1 MTLVQ
6 LIRLLLNNIK
16 LMLAVGMI
24 MAVLIFVA
32 TRNEKRSYSS
42 SALINT
48 GLVSGS
54 NLEKSANSRVDRNYT
69 TSEMENILNVFNA
82 YETKEEVCARLLATV
97 FMLKEPDYLV
107 INPKIWKVYQENLGQ
122 SLIDSLTDT
131 TSFDHTLELIKAYR
145 DKDMSNKIYELLYSK
160 DDLFGIEHVGTYS
173 VSQSGN
179 SDLIKIEYS
188 TSDPGICKK
197 TIEILIDVANRKH
210 QTIKRNQSGSV
221 VAYFEKETE
230 KAKQVLKEAEDELLR
245 FREENKII
253 NYYEQTR
260 FISAKKEDLDELY
273 QAELM
278 KLSAADSTRKRLERQ
293 LDAKNSLAL
302 INQNIETRRL
312 ELSKISAEVAKLEIV
327 NLDSSNANYSAKLAQ
342 LKKRAAEIKSKLVLD
357 AKLNFAVQNTT
368 EGVPTKEILLQ
379 WLETI
384 IIIEETKA
392 RLSIIQKRKE
402 EFNRIY
408 ATFAPLGSRLKRIE
422 RKIDVS
428 ERAYLETLH
437 SLNQARLHSKNQEMS
452 SKLEI
457 VDKPFYPAKPAPSK
471 RMMLVIVGFVVGFIL
486 TFGIVVAMEFLD
498 NTLKSPKNTEITTEL
513 TLLGAF
519 PKFPEVKKKNEK
531 INYPLVRK
539 KALDIFLQNLKLE
552 TKIGHHYEH
561 TKQITFL
568 STRTGEGKTFTI
580 LMAAQELRKFGEKVL
595 CVIPKKEKNTVFHFC
610 NMDVPFDTHPDNKYY
625 EIDHTFFE
633 KQEVSDL
640 VDLQGENIEDYNFVF
655 IEIPGLLSSHYPID
669 LIAKSTLTLLVCR
682 ANRVWNEADTKVLKI
697 FSKGVTNEP
706 FVFLNGARVDLLE
719 DIIGEIPKKRSFIR
733 RLIKSWVAFGFKQK
747 QRI

>member
-1 MTLVQ
+1 
-6 LIRLLLNNIK
+6 
-16 LMLAVGMI
+16 MLDHLKIMFAVGVI
-24 MAVLIFVA
+24 MAVLIFIA
-32 TRNEKRSYSS
+32 TRNEKRSYTS

-54 NLEKSANSRVDRNYT
+54 NLEKDANSRVDRNYT

-82 YETKEEVCARLLATV
+82 YETKEEVCARLLATC
-97 FMLKEPDYLV
+97 FMLTKPDYLV
-107 INPKIWKVYQENLGQ
+107 INPKIWNIYKENLGQ

-131 TSFDHTLELIKAYR
+131 TSFDHTLEMIKAYR
-145 DKDMSNKIYELLYSK
+145 DKDMNNKIYELLYSK
-160 DDLFGIEHVGTYS
+160 DDLFGIEHVGTYT

-197 TIEILIDVANRKH
+197 TIEILIDVANAKH
-210 QTIKRNQSGSV
+210 QAIKRSQSGSV
-221 VAYFEKETE
+221 VAYFEKEML
-230 KAKQVLKEAEDELLR
+230 KAQEVLKQAEDELLH

-273 QAELM
+273 QSELM

-293 LDAKNSLAL
+293 LNSKHSLAE
-302 INQNIETRRL
+302 INDIIETKRL
-312 ELSKISAEVAKLEIV
+312 ALNELNTKIAKLEV
-327 NLDSSNANYSAKLAQ
+327 VSLDSSNTDYSKELRDLHSKANN
-342 LKKRAAEIKSKLVLD
+342 LKISLIED
-357 AKLNFAVQNTT
+357 AKDNFKLQNTT
-368 EGVPTKEILLQ
+368 EGLPIQEILSQ

-392 RLSIIQKRKE
+392 RIAIILKRKE
-402 EFNRIY
+402 EFNLIY
-408 ATFAPLGSRLKRIE
+408 AQFAPLGSRLKRIE

-452 SKLEI
+452 SKLEL
-457 VDKPFYPAKPAPSK
+457 VDKPFFPANPAPSK
-471 RMMLVIVGFVVGFIL
+471 RMMLVVVGFVVGFIL

-519 PKFPEVKKKNEK
+519 PKFPEIKNKKEVVNYPQVKK
-531 INYPLVRK
+531 R
-539 KALDIFLQNLKLE
+539 ALDIFLQNLKLE
-552 TKIGHHYEH
+552 TKIGHHYER
-561 TKQITFL
+561 TKQVTFL
-568 STRTGEGKTFTI
+568 STREGEGKSFVI
-580 LMAAQELRKFGEKVL
+580 LMAADELRKFGEKVL
-595 CVIPKKEKNTVFHFC
+595 CVIPNKEKETIFHFC
-610 NMDVPFDTHPDNKYY
+610 SADYPFDNHPDNKYY

-633 KQEVSDL
+633 KQDVTDL
-640 VDLQGENIEDYNFVF
+640 VDLDGEDIENYNYIF
-655 IEIPGLLSSHYPID
+655 IEIPGLLQSHYPID
-669 LIAKSTLTLLVCR
+669 LIGKSTLSLLVCR
-682 ANRVWNEADTKVLKI
+682 ANRVWNEADTKVLRI
-697 FSKGVTNEP
+697 FKKGVKNEP

-719 DIIGEIPKKRSFIR
+719 DVIGEIPKKRSWIR
-733 RLIKSWVAFGFKQK
+733 RLIKTWVAFGFKQK
-747 QRI
+747 QKI